1 MGIGFGKGVDMVS
14 SFAEAGAKL
23 FRFWSLSIVL
33 SMVLLGPAGAE
44 TSDYSEPSLLLMESP
59 FGSRFRYQLSC
70 RLKTINS
77 KFECEIVGSVPGG
90 GEDSVSVQLSH
101 EEGRAIVDAYK
112 VAQWDWLETFPDDGS
127 RHIEPVREHHAEE
140 APEFTAPGYIF
151 VVSLTS
157 SKGRLFRN
165 LPLNAEELE
174 RSLVDSFFQNPSV
187 RAAAREMVLRVG
199 ERVEDG
205 VLEPRVW
212 NVVLGL
218 ELD

>member
-1 MGIGFGKGVDMVS
+1 MGIGFGNGVDMVS
-14 SFAEAGAKL
+14 SFLENSAHLARCWCFGVVIL
-23 FRFWSLSIVL
+23 QVL
-33 SMVLLGPAGAE
+33 VGSALAE
-44 TSDYSEPSLLLMESP
+44 TSDFPEPSLLLMESP
-59 FGSRFRYQLSC
+59 FGSRFRYQLFC

-101 EEGRAIVDAYK
+101 EEGQAIVDAYK
-112 VAQWDWLETFPDDGS
+112 VAQWDWLETLPDDGS
-127 RHIEPVREHHAEE
+127 RHIEPVREHPAEE
-140 APEFTAPGYIF
+140 AAEFTAPGYMF

-157 SKGRLFRN
+157 SKDRLFRN
-165 LPLNAEELE
+165 LPLNVEGPE

-205 VLEPRVW
+205 VLEPGR
-212 NVVLGL
+212 L
-218 ELD
+218 